1 MSGVWPGRRGQR
13 GWWTESEED
22 RDAKYEKGVRS
33 SSSCFQRHVG
43 AWVAF
48 AWKWTKSAHPVGGIA
63 PCISGRR
70 DWGGLLVRK
79 AMTNLESI
87 LKSKDITLPTKVQIV
102 KAMVFPVVMYGCES

>member
-1 MSGVWPGRRGQR
+1 MRSQCCYPCGAFNTAPSTQQGLGEATLIIVNVTGHCPQGPIWRVGQPSPCGIGAGGTTRQSGMSGVWPGRRGQR

-48 AWKWTKSAHPVGGIA
+48 AW
-63 PCISGRR
+63 
-70 DWGGLLVRK
+70 
-79 AMTNLESI
+79 
-87 LKSKDITLPTKVQIV
+87 
-102 KAMVFPVVMYGCES
+102 